1 MEVIFRYGK
10 ITLLRFECLTRFKVT
25 LIFSYLG
32 LVVDAS
38 TKEAQFT
45 CSAHLELDHT
55 FFKTFTIFLA
65 KIQFPVLFKCSLTLA
80 RQDDFIVLLFTNKTF
95 LLLQ

>member
-32 LVVDAS
+32 LVVDA
-38 TKEAQFT
+38 KEAQFT
-45 CSAHLELDHT
+45 CSARLELDHT

-65 KIQFPVLFKCSLTLA
+65 KIQFRVLFKCSLTLA
-80 RQDDFIVLLFTNKTF
+80 RQDDFILLLFTNKTF

>member
-45 CSAHLELDHT
+45 CSARLELDHT
-55 FFKTFTIFLA
+55 FFQNIYNISCENTIPCF
-65 KIQFPVLFKCSLTLA
+65 IQVQFNLS
-80 RQDDFIVLLFTNKTF
+80 
-95 LLLQ
+95 